1 MELQLIL
8 ESTMGATGVATEAME
23 DTTAATEEVMAGPI
37 PTSTGHNRSARL
49 SMTSLPHKSAL
60 LCLKQSAEP

>member
-23 DTTAATEEVMAGPI
+23 DTTAATEEVMGGPI
-37 PTSTGHNRSARL
+37 PTNTGHSRSAKQ
-49 SMTSLPHKSAL
+49 SMTSPPHKSAL
-60 LCLKQSAEP
+60 LCLKPSAEL